1 MDRVRRRDFR
11 YYHNRYRDRY
21 QRLFLDRLQGLPHAG
36 CGVVDG
42 YAHGDL
48 FCGVDHIP
56 QYDGG
61 GVDGVAPAGEGGEQ
75 QQGLQQ
81 QALDKG
87 AQAWK
92 REGSGMGGVGVV
104 RGLYRWAMASGEG
117 GCGEL
122 GRWRVGQWVWAIA
135 GMGALG
141 WEAGMGRWDG

>member
-11 YYHNRYRDRY
+11 YYHNRYRNRCRY

-87 AQAWK
+87 AHAWK
-92 REGSGMGGVGVV
+92 REGSGMGGVGV
-104 RGLYRWAMASGEG
+104 RGQRAVS
-117 GCGEL
+117 
-122 GRWRVGQWVWAIA
+122 VG
-135 GMGALG
+135 
-141 WEAGMGRWDG
+141 DGQR